1 MNSKLRYIFLRQLN
15 FDRIC
20 ILDAL
25 SLELA
30 VVASDVGGIPE
41 LIEDRVTGRLVP
53 PADTQQLARV
63 IDEILDDPT
72 GAREMASQGARRA
85 QDLFSADAMVE
96 GTIEVYRQV
105 LQDVR
110 VEEVVQ

>member
-1 MNSKLRYIFLRQLN
+1 GLCTS
-15 FDRIC
+15 

-25 SLELA
+25 SLKLA

-53 PADTQQLARV
+53 PADTQQQARV
-63 IDEILDDPT
+63 IDELLDDPT
-72 GAREMASQGARRA
+72 SAQEMASRGKQRAR
-85 QDLFSADAMVE
+85 DHFSADAMVE

-105 LQDVR
+105 LRDVR